1 MRWFILLSLF
11 CSGNLLAQSDTARV
25 KMADTQ
31 KRKTVVLAA
40 NIGLP
45 ITAHAVLYQAWYKNY
60 EQSKFH
66 WINDN
71 KEWLQMDKV
80 GHVFSGYILTIA
92 SAASFRYAGYTKK
105 QSALFGAAVALGF
118 QSTIEI
124 FDGHSTAWGA
134 SKGDLVANATG
145 ILFGGIQNFVWGKVK
160 VPMRLTFRTTALA
173 SIRPELLGY
182 SLPERLLKDYNGQ
195 TYWIDFN
202 PARMGLK
209 SDKWPRWL
217 GLSAGYSAEGMLGGY
232 TNIWTNKNGK
242 VVDWSQIIRY
252 RQFFLSPSVALGHLK
267 TKYKLVNILFLITDY
282 WRIPMPTVQFNSMG
296 VTRFHWI
303 YW

>member
-1 MRWFILLSLF
+1 MLWTCGLE
-11 CSGNLLAQSDTARV
+11 AQNDTIKRV
-25 KMADTQ
+25 ADTQ
-31 KRKTVVLAA
+31 KRRTVVWSV

-45 ITAHAVLYQAWYKNY
+45 IVVHAALYQAWY
-60 EQSKFH
+60 SKYPKSGFH

-80 GHVFSGYILTIA
+80 GHSFSGYILTIS
-92 SAASFRYAGYTKK
+92 SAASFRYAGYSRKK
-105 QSALFGAAVALGF
+105 SALLGAAVSMGF
-118 QSTIEI
+118 QSAIEY
-124 FDGHSTAWGA
+124 FDGHSAAWGA
-134 SKGDLVANATG
+134 SRGDLVANAAGT
-145 ILFGGIQNFVWGKVK
+145 LFGGVQTFVWGKVK

-195 TYWIDFN
+195 TYWLDFN
-202 PARMGLK
+202 PYRIGLK
-209 SDKWPRWL
+209 ANKWPRWL

-232 TNIWTNKNGK
+232 SNIWTSKNGNI
-242 VVDWSQIIRY
+242 VDWSQILRY
-252 RQFFLSPSVALGHLK
+252 RQFFLSPSVALGHLR
-267 TKYKLVNILFLITDY
+267 TKYKLVNILLLITDY
-282 WRIPMPTVQFNSMG
+282 WRIPMPTVQFNTLG